1 MLSTPIAVLL
11 TLISLYFILSSRRSL
26 KGAQWAVVV
35 GFVLSTIW
43 HILYVYNFAAY
54 KYTFPFPFAYLF
66 LTGIFLSTPLSML
79 VYVAMRFKEILGEVR
94 ENARRVVQLSE
105 EKKQQALNQQK
116 LLEEEVARQTLEL
129 RTALQNLKATQQQLI
144 QQEKMAS
151 LGELTAGIAH
161 EIQNPLNFVNNFS
174 EANRELLQELETE
187 AKNGNVEVVLHIAAD
202 LKTNEE
208 RIALHGK
215 RAEAIVKSMME
226 HSKSTKGVKQS
237 TDINAL
243 VEEYLKL
250 AYHGFRAKHPS
261 FSAVLETHYDPGI
274 GKIEVVA
281 QDISRVLL
289 NIFNNAFY
297 AVCKKKE
304 QSRNSFEPLI
314 SISTEKV
321 GSAVVITVKDN
332 GTGIP
337 EKVKEKIYQPF
348 FTTKPTGEGT
358 GLGLSLSYDIITK
371 GHGGNLTVQST
382 EGEGTEFIIN
392 LKGKEV

>member
-1 MLSTPIAVLL
+1 
-11 TLISLYFILSSRRSL
+11 
-26 KGAQWAVVV
+26 
-35 GFVLSTIW
+35 
-43 HILYVYNFAAY
+43 
-54 KYTFPFPFAYLF
+54 
-66 LTGIFLSTPLSML
+66 
-79 VYVAMRFKEILGEVR
+79 MRFKEILGEVR

-129 RTALQNLKATQQQLI
+129 RTALQNLKATQRQLI

-261 FSAVLETHYDPGI
+261 FSAVLETHYDPCI

-281 QDISRVLL
+281 QDIGRVLL
-289 NIFNNAFY
+289 NILNNAFY